1 MEHQLSQL
9 NQLFGKE
16 RYREADAALR
26 RFIPRYQPPPLGG
39 MEARAAAIWALGL
52 IHEGKT
58 DPELATALEARLNDG
73 GVNPEDARVRGM
85 SAVTLARMKTKEA
98 LRSLRKWYASGEPSA
113 DLVNNACGWAIEQL
127 TGQAMPP
134 PRTIQKRQL
143 DWFLNPDR

>member
-1 MEHQLSQL
+1 
-9 NQLFGKE
+9 
-16 RYREADAALR
+16 
-26 RFIPRYQPPPLGG
+26 

-58 DPELATALEARLNDG
+58 DPELATALETRLNDVPPG
-73 GVNPEDARVRGM
+73 GAPEDPRVRGM

-98 LRSLRKWYASGEPSA
+98 LRSLRKWYVSGEPSA
-113 DLVNNACGWAIEQL
+113 DHVNNACGWAIEQL

-134 PRTIQKRQL
+134 PRTMEKRQL